1 MCCGRPNWPG
11 CSHSSA
17 SIRRWEAAGSRGWRG
32 RSMLFKPDEKDKAR
46 TVDGR
51 KPSLVSRI
59 LRRMVSLTVL
69 LVILGGLAYIGW
81 YAFQPKAGAGRGG
94 PGARL
99 DLPVPVLAA
108 TPRTQDVPVYLDGVG
123 SVK

>member
-1 MCCGRPNWPG
+1 MRCRRPNWPG
-11 CSHSSA
+11 CSQSSA
-17 SIRRWEAAGSRGWRG
+17 CIRRWAAGGGRGWRG
-32 RSMLFKPDEKDKAR
+32 RSMLFKPDAKDNAT

-69 LVILGGLAYIGW
+69 LVILGGLGYIGW
-81 YAFQPKAGAGRGG
+81 YAFQPKAGGANRGG

-99 DLPVPVLAA
+99 DLPVPVL
-108 TPRTQDVPVYLDGVG
+108 
-123 SVK
+123 